1 MLEFKIIQELKPN
14 TDINSYM
21 GYPPKP
27 NIKNE
32 VNCFYKRQWLVF
44 IVFCINQQ
52 MWTESKKI

>member
-32 VNCFYKRQWLVF
+32 VNCFYKRQ
-44 IVFCINQQ
+44 
-52 MWTESKKI
+52 